1 MKIKRILC
9 VILSMLLL
17 LSVALPVSA
26 MTTDSEVQLIHISG
40 NTIKRQVI
48 QFYLNL
54 DEAVNNAASGDVIE
68 VFDNVTVASPIAIPA
83 EMELTIVSGTKREHE
98 VNIGQSTFEYTDKN
112 ATTRTV
118 KKNFDGSLFTLGEN
132 SKVTFENIILDGNG
146 KGGTKGGL
154 VYAENG
160 ATLLLTKGECKSG
173 VTLKNAKLTDNTF
186 GGAIYAEK
194 NAVVKI
200 ENAVFSGNT
209 ATVGKD
215 IYAEQKTDVTIASGI
230 TADFGFPEETGV
242 DISGLNLILT
252 GEIGLTFHTV
262 VPDKYLDGTFVM
274 TSRTGEEVTLNIAEC
289 YKDSLGRYMA
299 KYNVSSIEL
308 SEPITLTVYDKDGN
322 PLATKEKSVEDY
334 GKWLLDSGD
343 TTEAEKDVIRALLNY
358 GHFAQIEC
366 SEYEGWEIGT
376 DYAETAKYADLTTAD
391 SAFNEYTYTWTGYDS
406 EIHKIGV
413 QLDLDYKT
421 DVLLHFPTA
430 EKPTVLIND
439 EAAEVEES
447 PIEEYNYLIRIED
460 ISALDLAKEFSVKVN
475 DKITLTLSA
484 MSYCKLAIEKGS
496 ENCKNAVKA
505 LYEFYQATVKYN
517 EC

>member
-1 MKIKRILC
+1 MC
-9 VILSMLLL
+9 VVLLL
-17 LSVALPVSA
+17 AVTMPVMA
-26 MTTDSEVQLIHISG
+26 EMTTDFHVQLVYVTG
-40 NTIKRQVI
+40 TGIKVQHSDDY
-48 QFYLNL
+48 QTLEN
-54 DEAVNNAASGDVIE
+54 AVKNAASGSIIE
-68 VFDNVTVASPIAIPA
+68 VYDDITVSSPIVIPA
-83 EMELTIVSGTKREHE
+83 DTELLIVSGTKREKNAIFGASGF
-98 VNIGQSTFEYTDKN
+98 VDTDKN

-132 SKVTFENIILDGNG
+132 SKVTFENIVLDGNG

-154 VYAENG
+154 IYAENG

-173 VTLKNAKLTDNTF
+173 VTLKNAKLGDNSF

-200 ENAVFSGNT
+200 ENAIFSGNT

-215 IYAEQKTDVTIASGI
+215 IYAEQKSDVTIASGI
-230 TADFGFPEETGV
+230 SADFGFPEETGV

-262 VPDKYLDGTFVM
+262 VPDDDKYLGGTFVM
-274 TSRTGEEVTLNIAEC
+274 TSRTGEEVQLNIAEC

-299 KYNVSSIEL
+299 KYNVSSCEL

-322 PLATKEKSVEDY
+322 PVATKEKSVEDY
-334 GKWLLDSGD
+334 GKWLLESGD

-460 ISALDLAKEFSVKVN
+460 ISALDLAKEFAVKVN

-484 MSYCKLAIEKGS
+484 MSYCKLAIEQGS

-505 LYEFYQATVKYN
+505 LYEFYQATVKHN